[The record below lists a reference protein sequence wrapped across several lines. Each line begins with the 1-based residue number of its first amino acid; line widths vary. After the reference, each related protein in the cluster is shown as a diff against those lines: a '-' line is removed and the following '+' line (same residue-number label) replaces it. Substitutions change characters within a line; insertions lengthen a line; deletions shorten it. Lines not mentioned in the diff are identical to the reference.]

1 MIFYYVINDSKR
13 TQIFTKAEVNRG
25 RVQLSTC
32 GLGIID
38 GFERWVS
45 PRAMRGSGSIIGC
58 LLVADPKPLRFGLVP
73 DPQRI

>member
-32 GLGIID
+32 VLGNID
-38 GFERWVS
+38 GSERWVS
-45 PRAMRGSGSIIGC
+45 PRACRGSGSIIGC
-58 LLVADPKPLRFGLVP
+58 LLVADP
-73 DPQRI
+73 DP